1 MKKIILLALLAAAF
15 VAMPAFASVNNIKV
29 SGSVDSTWLN
39 RANFDLGANNIGD
52 ETQNLGITQTMVQVD
67 AELTENVSTTV
78 CLINERAWTA
88 KNASAAGDNIN
99 IHYAYA
105 TLREMLYSPLTVV
118 VGRQAFKYGNS
129 FVVDSTGTNNSAP
142 ADSGIQNVAGDL
154 TKQTAQDAV
163 RLIFDYN
170 PLTLELLFSKITA
183 NNTNLVRDED
193 DDIDLYGL
201 NTSYELGDAWKTM
214 VEGYFFARIDKS
226 VTQTLTGGTP
236 GIAATGTAGGS
247 KSDTIYV
254 PGLRASTNPIEGLN
268 LQGEFA
274 WQGGNRATTA
284 SKDNQRRN
292 AVGAQVIANYQ
303 LPVLK
308 EYKPTAEYVYTYVS
322 GDRNASGVAN
332 QGNAGSR
339 DSSSER
345 WYAWDPMFENQGGG
359 KIYNAI
365 FNLTNLNI
373 HTASLAVS
381 PIEDV
386 TTKFSWTG
394 LWLDKKYD
402 TATTTL
408 VQPDNQTSLTGTGTG
423 AVVNVNRNKKDL
435 GFELDLDATYDY
447 TEDVQIG
454 ASLGWFMPGDV
465 FDAAGTAAVRNKP
478 DNTASQALVHMNVNF

>member
-1 MKKIILLALLAAAF
+1 MKKVILLAVLAL
-15 VAMPAFASVNNIKV
+15 VVSMPAFASVNNIKV

-88 KNASAAGDNIN
+88 KGASAAGDNIN

-142 ADSGIQNVAGDL
+142 ADSGIQNIAGDL

-170 PLTLELLFSKITA
+170 PLTLELLFSKISA
-183 NNTNLVRDED
+183 NTVSLVPDND
-193 DDIDLYGL
+193 DDIDLYGA
-201 NTSYELGDAWKTM
+201 NASYELGDAWTTM
-214 VEGYFFARIDKS
+214 VEGYFFTKVDK
-226 VTQTLTGGTP
+226 TIG
-236 GIAATGTAGGS
+236 AAGA
-247 KSDTIYV
+247 DRPRADVAYV

-274 WQGGNRATTA
+274 WQGGNRSTSGTGARQN
-284 SKDNQRRN
+284 NQRRN
-292 AVGAQVIANYQ
+292 ALGAQVMANYQ
-303 LPVLK
+303 IPVLE
-308 EYKPTAEYVYTYVS
+308 EYKPTADYVYTYVS
-322 GDRNASGVAN
+322 GDRNVSGVN
-332 QGNAGSR
+332 RDPGRGNPVSG
-339 DSSSER
+339 EN
-345 WYAWDPMFENQGGG
+345 YTAWDPMFENQGGG

-365 FNLTNLNI
+365 FNLSNMHI
-373 HTASLAVS
+373 HSASFSVS

-386 TTKFSWTG
+386 TTKFSWSG

-402 TATTTL
+402 STAVTL
-408 VQPDNQTSLTGTGTG
+408 VQPDNNAGVAG
-423 AVVNVNRNKKDL
+423 ATTTAAVNRNEEDL
-435 GFELDLDATYDY
+435 GFELDFDAVYDY

-454 ASLGWFMPGDV
+454 ASLGYFFPGDV
-465 FDAAGTAAVRNKP
+465 FESVSSKAAVANVTNIADDAA
-478 DNTASQALVHMNVNF
+478 SQVLVHMNVNF